1 MRSDETPGTAD
12 RRSACTR
19 AVEALGHDVERDE
32 PFLLGGGQARS
43 HLGTFES
50 SRKDADEDLGRAG
63 SGVGISRTSPARS
76 GGRNNGGLHDVIPF
90 QNAARSAPRGKSSK
104 GPPPG

>member
-32 PFLLGGGQARS
+32 PFLLGGGQGAFP
-43 HLGTFES
+43 LGYVRVLEDP
-50 SRKDADEDLGRAG
+50 RLVDEWGER
-63 SGVGISRTSPARS
+63 GVDEGC
-76 GGRNNGGLHDVIPF
+76 G
-90 QNAARSAPRGKSSK
+90 
-104 GPPPG
+104 